1 MRLARICCC
10 FFFSCHGSVTHNLLK
25 SGLFVELFKS
35 AGMEVKRVGSDLL
48 FPLYRLAKYAI
59 YFPPPGKENG
69 CQCKVQDPQQ
79 V

>member
-1 MRLARICCC
+1 M
-10 FFFSCHGSVTHNLLK
+10 THNLLK
-25 SGLFVELFKS
+25 SGLFVELFKF

-59 YFPPPGKENG
+59 YFFIGCFFPPQKENG